1 MSRPRF
7 LVDQDFDE
15 RIVRGVRRLE
25 PSVEFIFLRDVNL
38 ERAADQE
45 VLAYA
50 ADHGLIVL
58 SHDIR
63 TMTAA
68 AQQLV
73 VDGRPMNGLCV
84 AHQWKSK
91 AAVIDALML
100 VWGASEAEEYRDQI
114 QFLPL

>member
-1 MSRPRF
+1 

-15 RIVRGVRRLE
+15 RIVRGVQRQE
-25 PSVEFIFLRDVNL
+25 PFVEFIFLRDVDL
-38 ERAADQE
+38 ERAGDPE

-58 SHDIR
+58 SHDVS

-68 AQQLV
+68 ANEFV
-73 VDGRPMNGLCV
+73 VSGRPMCGLCV
-84 AHQWKSK
+84 AHQWKPK
-91 AAVIDALML
+91 ARIIDALL
-100 VWGASEAEEYRDQI
+100 EIWGASEAEEYRDQI